1 MKTSLMVAL
10 LSLTALVGCVAAN
23 RTSGVWIEKG
33 RISIEDPAFAANI
46 EILKD
51 IREKTPEGHL
61 HAQVTLQNSNRDDF
75 DCQYRFEW
83 RAENG
88 MIQKHQPS
96 PWQPLMLH
104 GREVVDLDAVS
115 LLQESADFRLSI
127 RRTDGQGNR

>member
-1 MKTSLMVAL
+1 MKTSSMIAL
-10 LSLTALVGCVAAN
+10 LSFATLVGCVAPN

-46 EILKD
+46 QILKD
-51 IREKTPEGHL
+51 IREKTPEGFL

-96 PWQPLMLH
+96 PWQPFTLH
-104 GREVVDLDAVS
+104 GREVKELDAVS

-127 RRTDGQGNR
+127 RRTDRSEHR

>member
-1 MKTSLMVAL
+1 MKTSSMIAMLAL
-10 LSLTALVGCVAAN
+10 AALVGCVAPD

-46 EILKD
+46 AILKD
-51 IREKTPEGHL
+51 IREKTPKGFL
-61 HAQVTLQNSNRDDF
+61 HAQVMLQNMNRDDF

-96 PWQPLMLH
+96 PWQPLLLH
-104 GREVVDLDAVS
+104 GREVKELDAVS

-127 RRTDGQGNR
+127 RRTDRQGNR